1 MTRNLPIL
9 LILAATALASAQTSP
24 EKIASTEAD
33 LPRFSFPVDGDVQ
46 HLVDMPTKQFLQ
58 FASPIRSGVDT
69 TLADYEIQD
78 HAAHRKLLQARLNFE
93 ILAGENAAALQTLE
107 QVRSLED
114 KPVARLA
121 IGINEEAIAQARLAS
136 VDPAFKGCPAGYRA
150 AYQKIVQALPWSV
163 TGDYLKEQNSFAG
176 LMSKPLFA
184 GITESELGP
193 TLAKEHAIN
202 LDGAERLVE
211 MRMMIDYA
219 LPCKQQTID
228 VMTAYIKSHDVARP
242 DIWPSREAVLPPTNK
257 LTPVNVGI
265 WDSGID
271 TKLFPGLLFDDA
283 TADPRD
289 LHGIAFDLLS
299 HPTHGELM
307 PLSPQEVKDYPD
319 LVSAMQAVGDIQSGN
334 DTPAAT
340 AFKQKTAAMTPQQM
354 RSFYDEMGI
363 VDGYSHGTHVAGIAA
378 RGNPAIRLSYVRV
391 TYDNGNP
398 HMPPTDQLV
407 KEETNRY
414 AEAVQWFR
422 NHHIRVVNMSWWD
435 TPSNYEKDLAA
446 NGIGKDAAER
456 QQLARHYFEM
466 ERDGLLAALN
476 SAPEILFVTI
486 AGNNNADNA
495 FEEVIPSSFRLPNLI
510 VAGAV
515 DSAGDETSFTSYGD
529 NVSVHANG
537 QAVESVIPGGAKVK
551 MSGTSMAAPQVTNL
565 AAKLLAIDPKLSP
578 SQLIDLIRSGADTSQ
593 DGRRHLINPKR
604 SVELLGGATTSVRAH
619 QNP

>member
-1 MTRNLPIL
+1 MTRNLPIFL
-9 LILAATALASAQTSP
+9 FFAFTAFASAQTSP
-24 EKIASTEAD
+24 KKIASTEAD
-33 LPRFSFPVDGDVQ
+33 LPRFSYPVEGDAQ
-46 HLVDMPTKQFLQ
+46 HLLNMPTKEFLQ
-58 FASPIRSGVDT
+58 FAAPIRADVDK
-69 TLADYEIQD
+69 TLRDYEIQD
-78 HAAHRKLLQARLNFE
+78 HAAHRKLLQARLNLE
-93 ILAGENAAALQTLE
+93 ILAGENAAALQTLQ

-121 IGINEEAIAQARLAS
+121 IGINEAAIAQARLAS
-136 VDPAFKGCPAGYRA
+136 TNHTFEGCPAGYQA

-163 TGDYLKEQNSFAG
+163 AGDYMKEQNSFAG
-176 LMSKPLFA
+176 LMSKPFFA
-184 GITESELGP
+184 GITESELAP

-202 LDGAERLVE
+202 LEDAEGLLE

-219 LPCKQQTID
+219 VPCKQPTLD
-228 VMTAYIKSHDVARP
+228 VMAAYIKMHDAAKP
-242 DIWPSREAVLPPTNK
+242 DIWPAREAVLPPTES

-265 WDSGID
+265 WDSGFD
-271 TKLFPGLLFDDA
+271 TSLFPAQLFDDA
-283 TADPRD
+283 AADPRD
-289 LHGIAFDLLS
+289 RHGIAFDVLS
-299 HPTHGELM
+299 HPTHGELI
-307 PLSPQEVKDYPD
+307 PLSPQETKDYAE
-319 LVSAMQAVGDIQSGN
+319 LVASMQAVGDIQSGN

-363 VDGYSHGTHVAGIAA
+363 VDGYAHGTHVAGIAA

-407 KEETNRY
+407 KDNVRSDE
-414 AEAVQWFR
+414 AAVQWFKD
-422 NHHIRVVNMSWWD
+422 HHIRVVNMSWWD

-456 QQLARHYFEM
+456 KQLARHYFEM
-466 ERDGLLAALN
+466 ERDGLSAALN
-476 SAPEILFVTI
+476 SAPDILFVTI

-515 DSAGDETSFTSYGD
+515 DNAGDETSFTSYGD
-529 NVSVHANG
+529 NVAVHADG
-537 QAVESVIPGGAKVK
+537 QAVESVVPGGAKVK

-565 AAKLLAIDPKLSP
+565 AAKLLTIDPSLSP
-578 SQLIDLIRSGADTSQ
+578 TQLIALIRNGSDTSA
-593 DGRRHLINPKR
+593 DGRRHLMNPNR
-604 SVELLGGATTSVRAH
+604 SVELLDAGKTSAALQPQH
-619 QNP
+619 

>member
-1 MTRNLPIL
+1 MIRNVPIFL
-9 LILAATALASAQTSP
+9 FLASTVLVSAQTSP
-24 EKIASTEAD
+24 KKIASTEAD
-33 LPRFSFPVDGDVQ
+33 LPRFSYPVDGDVQ
-46 HLVDMPTKQFLQ
+46 HLLTIPMKDFLQ
-58 FASPIRSGVDT
+58 LASPIHSDVDK
-69 TLADYEIQD
+69 TLREYEIQD
-78 HAAHRKLLQARLNFE
+78 HAAHRKLLQARLNLE
-93 ILAGENAAALQTLE
+93 IFSGENAAALQTL
-107 QVRSLED
+107 QQIRSLQD

-121 IGINEEAIAQARLAS
+121 SGLNEEAIAQARLGSA
-136 VDPAFKGCPAGYRA
+136 DPAFQGCPSGYRA
-150 AYQKIVQALPWSV
+150 AYEKAVQALPWDV
-163 TGDYLKEQNSFAG
+163 AGDYMKEQKSFAG
-176 LMSKPLFA
+176 LMSKPFFV
-184 GITESELGP
+184 GVVDSELGP
-193 TLAKEHAIN
+193 TLAKEHSIN
-202 LDGAERLVE
+202 LDGAERLLEARV
-211 MRMMIDYA
+211 MIDYA
-219 LPCKQQTID
+219 VPCKQQTLD
-228 VMTAYIKSHDVARP
+228 VMTAYIDRHDVAKP
-242 DIWPSREAVLPPTNK
+242 DIWPAREAVLPPTK
-257 LTPVNVGI
+257 TLTPVNVGI
-265 WDSGID
+265 WDSGFD
-271 TKLFPGLLFDDA
+271 TSLFPAQLFDDA
-283 TADPRD
+283 AADPRD
-289 LHGIAFDLLS
+289 RHGIAFDVLS
-299 HPTHGELM
+299 HRTHGELI
-307 PLSPQEVKDYPD
+307 PLSPQELKDYPD
-319 LVSAMQAVGDIQSGN
+319 FAKSMQSIGDIQSGN

-363 VDGYSHGTHVAGIAA
+363 VDGYAHGTHVAGIAA

-407 KEETNRY
+407 KDNVRSD
-414 AEAVQWFR
+414 AAAVQWFR
-422 NHHIRVVNMSWWD
+422 EHHIRVVNMSWWD

-456 QQLARHYFEM
+456 KQLARHYFEI

-515 DSAGDETSFTSYGD
+515 DNAGDETSFTSYGD

-578 SQLIDLIRSGADTSQ
+578 SQVIDLIRRGSDTSQ

-604 SVELLGGATTSVRAH
+604 SVELLGSGTPLQAK
-619 QNP
+619 